1 MQKVKRHELNAQ
13 EDALI
18 TKLHKE
24 ICFLKEILIIRQK
37 GTVGDM
43 SSKIIKLQE
52 ENERLKGMVLDKA
65 KIQAMIDHNEQ
76 LKKYLEE
83 K

>member
-1 MQKVKRHELNAQ
+1 
-13 EDALI
+13 
-18 TKLHKE
+18 
-24 ICFLKEILIIRQK
+24 
-37 GTVGDM
+37 M